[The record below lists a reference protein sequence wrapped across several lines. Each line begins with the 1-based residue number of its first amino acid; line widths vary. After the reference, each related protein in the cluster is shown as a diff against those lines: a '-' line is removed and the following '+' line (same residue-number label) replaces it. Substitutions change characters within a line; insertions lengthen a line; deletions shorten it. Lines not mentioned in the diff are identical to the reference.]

1 MPRFERRMRPEE
13 LSMLH
18 EFVAANRDA
27 IIARTEAT
35 VKIRPRPSPST
46 SELVNGTTVFL
57 SQLSETLRLET
68 TATPFS
74 STAIGSTAARHG
86 GDLLALGFNVSQVV
100 HGYGDICQGQAITE
114 LAV

>member
-1 MPRFERRMRPEE
+1 MPRFERRTGFEE

-18 EFVAANRDA
+18 EFVTVNRDA
-27 IIARTEAT
+27 ILARTEAT
-35 VKIRPRPSPST
+35 VKVEARPSSST
-46 SELVNGTTVFL
+46 SELVNGTKVFL

-86 GDLLALGFNVSQVV
+86 RDLLALGFNVSQVV
-100 HGYGDICQGQAITE
+100 HSY
-114 LAV
+114 